1 MGAYQMREQTLTN
14 ATAIDFSIYNQEV
27 QERINQL
34 IEDNF
39 DVEDIVSFVDQY
51 GMNNINYYED
61 IVQLCEDYSRDA
73 VEEFLEE
80 FDFSDLNYFADMYAG
95 QYNTLRDYA
104 EQLFDDIYLNEI
116 PEHLQRFVDYDAFTT
131 ELSYEFLITESGH
144 VFNRN
149 Y

>member
-1 MGAYQMREQTLTN
+1 MTN
-14 ATAIDFSIYNQEV
+14 ATAIDFSIYSEEV

-61 IVQLCEDYSRDA
+61 IVQLCEDYDRDA
-73 VEEFLEE
+73 VEEFLQE

-104 EQLFDDIYLNEI
+104 EQLFDDVYLNEI

-131 ELSYEFLITESGH
+131 ELSYDFLITESGH